1 MEIIYFVIKKGY
13 TLTCTD
19 TSMLDFWQLQD
30 GLYECKLKKHR
41 NIRHH
46 RKFFAMLNFVLH
58 NSERYASK
66 EDILNDIKYALGLY
80 RIKEI
85 DGKEYIE
92 FKSISFDKMD
102 EVEFSDFYNRA
113 IFYLS
118 EVMNMSKEEL
128 EYASENNI

>member
-1 MEIIYFVIKKGY
+1 
-13 TLTCTD
+13 
-19 TSMLDFWQLQD
+19 
-30 GLYECKLKKHR
+30 
-41 NIRHH
+41 
-46 RKFFAMLNFVLH
+46 MLNFVLH

-80 RIKEI
+80 KIKEI

-118 EVMNMSKEEL
+118 KVMNMSKEEL